1 MQIEGWNSL
10 HPAKGHGSVCYVI
23 VRAIQTAPAPVPN
36 PSQEA
41 FQMARTGST
50 TSTTRRSRAKATD
63 EAATEQITENPEA
76 ATAEVSTTTDEAQ
89 EGTEMSIDT
98 VEADAQADAVADE
111 AATAQTEASDT
122 TEVDEAAVAAENKF
136 VEFQAVVQTALD
148 AKDETT
154 GTVPEVNLEAVKT
167 AYRELAGAKYKGKAK
182 TFLNEKLK
190 EIVNAHDIITAQAA
204 MACIDAIEH
213 AGPSKRETT
222 KREPSDPAEAFRDR
236 LTVAHLAYALVRA
249 DVPEG
254 VDADEQYGL
263 VEAKVGELMS
273 QAESLF
279 AWTQSTADD
288 KGDEPEVDGLVKR
301 AVKAAQGKA
310 ATAPRK
316 TATGATRTPHS
327 GGNRN
332 VRTHIAQAFEND
344 PSGTEKRINAVAK
357 TVTAEY
363 PEGDC
368 SPGAISA
375 AFDSQ
380 RGVEGFEMTKDD
392 KGVKTVRKL

>member
-1 MQIEGWNSL
+1 
-10 HPAKGHGSVCYVI
+10 
-23 VRAIQTAPAPVPN
+23 
-36 PSQEA
+36 
-41 FQMARTGST
+41 MARTGSS
-50 TSTTRRSRAKATD
+50 TSTSRRRKADPEVT
-63 EAATEQITENPEA
+63 AEQITDTVP
-76 ATAEVSTTTDEAQ
+76 ATEAEVSTTTDEGQ
-89 EGTEMSIDT
+89 EATEMSTET
-98 VEADAQADAVADE
+98 VEADAQVDAVADE
-111 AATAQTEASDT
+111 AASAADAEQASDT
-122 TEVDEAAVAAENKF
+122 TEVDNAAVEAEGKF
-136 VEFQAVVQTALD
+136 TDFQAVVQTALD

-167 AYRELAGAKYKGKAK
+167 SYRELPGAKYKGKAK

-213 AGPSKRETT
+213 AGPSPRAQATRT
-222 KREPSDPAEAFRDR
+222 PTDPAEAFRDR

-254 VDADEQYGL
+254 VDAEEQYGL
-263 VEAKVGELMS
+263 VEAKVGELMGA
-273 QAESLF
+273 AESLF

-316 TATGATRTPHS
+316 AASGATRTPHS

-332 VRTHIAQAFEND
+332 VRTHIAQAFEGE
-344 PSGTEKRINAVAK
+344 PSGTEMRINAVAK
-357 TVTAEY
+357 KATAEY

-380 RGVEGFEMTKDD
+380 RGVEGFEMVKDD

>member
-1 MQIEGWNSL
+1 
-10 HPAKGHGSVCYVI
+10 
-23 VRAIQTAPAPVPN
+23 
-36 PSQEA
+36 
-41 FQMARTGST
+41 MARTGST
-50 TSTTRRSRAKATD
+50 TSTSRRRKAD
-63 EAATEQITENPEA
+63 PEPEVSAEQITDTVPANE
-76 ATAEVSTTTDEAQ
+76 AEVSTITDEGQ
-89 EGTEMSIDT
+89 EATEMSTDT
-98 VEADAQADAVADE
+98 VEAQAQVDAVADE
-111 AATAQTEASDT
+111 AAVAEQTASDT
-122 TEVDEAAVAAENKF
+122 TEVDNAAVEADAKF
-136 VEFQAVVQTALD
+136 EDFKAVVETALGS
-148 AKDETT
+148 KDETT

-167 AYRELAGAKYKGKAK
+167 SYRELPGAKYKGKAK

-190 EIVNAHDIITAQAA
+190 DIVNAHDIITAQAA

-213 AGPSKRETT
+213 AGPSPRAQATRT
-222 KREPSDPAEAFRDR
+222 PTDPAEAFRDR

-249 DVPEG
+249 DVPDG
-254 VDADEQYGL
+254 VDADEQYSL
-263 VEAKVGELMS
+263 VEAKVGELMG
-273 QAESLF
+273 QAEALF
-279 AWTQSTADD
+279 SWTQSSADD
-288 KGDEPEVDGLVKR
+288 KGDEPEADGLVKR

-316 TATGATRTPHS
+316 AASGATRTPHS

-332 VRTHIAQAFEND
+332 VRTHIAQAFEAD
-344 PSGTEKRINAVAK
+344 GSGAEKRINAVAK

-380 RGVEGFEMTKDD
+380 RGVEGFEMVKDD

>member
-1 MQIEGWNSL
+1 
-10 HPAKGHGSVCYVI
+10 
-23 VRAIQTAPAPVPN
+23 
-36 PSQEA
+36 
-41 FQMARTGST
+41 MARTGST
-50 TSTTRRSRAKATD
+50 TSTSRRRKAD
-63 EAATEQITENPEA
+63 PEVPAEQITDTVPAVE
-76 ATAEVSTTTDEAQ
+76 AEVSTTTDEGQ
-89 EGTEMSIDT
+89 EATEMSTDT
-98 VEADAQADAVADE
+98 VEDAAQADAVADE
-111 AATAQTEASDT
+111 AAVASAEASDT
-122 TEVDEAAVAAENKF
+122 TEGDTTEVDNAAVEAENKF
-136 VEFQAVVQTALD
+136 TEFQAVVQTALD

-167 AYRELAGAKYKGKAK
+167 SYRELPGAKYKGKAK

-213 AGPSKRETT
+213 AGPSPRAQATRT
-222 KREPSDPAEAFRDR
+222 PTDPAEAFRDR
-236 LTVAHLAYALVRA
+236 LTVAHVAYALVRS

-273 QAESLF
+273 QAETLF
-279 AWTQSTADD
+279 AWTQSTAED

-316 TATGATRTPHS
+316 AATGATRTPHS

-332 VRTHIAQAFEND
+332 VRTHIAQAFEGEA
-344 PSGTEKRINAVAK
+344 SGAELRINAVAK
-357 TVTAEY
+357 KATAEY

-375 AFDSQ
+375 AFDSA
-380 RGVEGFEMTKDD
+380 RGVEGFEMVKDD

>member
-1 MQIEGWNSL
+1 MQIEGWDSL

-50 TSTTRRSRAKATD
+50 TSTTRRARAKATD
-63 EAATEQITENPEA
+63 EAATEQITENSEA
-76 ATAEVSTTTDEAQ
+76 ATAEVSNNTDEAQ
-89 EGTEMSIDT
+89 EGTDMSIDT

-111 AATAQTEASDT
+111 AATAQAEASDT
-122 TEVDEAAVAAENKF
+122 TEVDEAALAAEGKF
-136 VEFQAVVQTALD
+136 TDFQAVVQTALD

-190 EIVNAHDIITAQAA
+190 EIVNAHDIISAQAA

-213 AGPSKRETT
+213 AGPAKRETT

-263 VEAKVGELMS
+263 VEAKVGELMG

-279 AWTQSTADD
+279 AWTQSSADD

-316 TATGATRTPHS
+316 AATGATRTPRS

-344 PSGTEKRINAVAK
+344 PSGAEKRINAVAK

-380 RGVEGFEMTKDD
+380 RGVEGFEMTKDE

>member
-1 MQIEGWNSL
+1 
-10 HPAKGHGSVCYVI
+10 
-23 VRAIQTAPAPVPN
+23 
-36 PSQEA
+36 
-41 FQMARTGST
+41 MARTGST
-50 TSTTRRSRAKATD
+50 TSTSRRRKAD
-63 EAATEQITENPEA
+63 PEVPAEQITETTEA
-76 ATAEVSTTTDEAQ
+76 DAAEASTDPTNAQ
-89 EGTEMSIDT
+89 EGTEMTDT
-98 VEADAQADAVADE
+98 VEVEAPVEETTAAQADS
-111 AATAQTEASDT
+111 SDT

-136 VEFQAVVQTALD
+136 TEFQAVVQTALD

-167 AYRELAGAKYKGKAK
+167 AYRELPGAKYKGKAQRH
-182 TFLNEKLK
+182 LNDRLK

-213 AGPSKRETT
+213 AGPSRTERAPKTPT
-222 KREPSDPAEAFRDR
+222 DPAENFRDR
-236 LTVAHLAYALVRA
+236 LTVAHLAYALVRN

-254 VDADEQYGL
+254 VDADEQYSL
-263 VEAKVGELMS
+263 VEAKVGELS
-273 QAESLF
+273 DAASSYF
-279 AWTQSTADD
+279 AWVNSTADD
-288 KGDEPEVDGLVKR
+288 KGDEPEVDTLVKR

-310 ATAPRK
+310 ATAPR
-316 TATGATRTPHS
+316 ARSASSGTRTPHS

-380 RGVEGFEMTKDD
+380 RGVEGFEMVKDD